1 MVAGSK
7 VPFIVSQIWRGP
19 PLSVISIRR
28 IEPGDG
34 DILSCLRLAALSD
47 SPSAFSSTYSDESS
61 RSAIEWAERV
71 QASASG
77 FDRATFFAFHSEE
90 PVGIV
95 GGYRE
100 NPESPIVELVSMWT
114 APLARR
120 MGVGRD
126 LIRALLAWARE
137 GDAEAVGIW
146 VTEGNASA
154 VSLYTAAGFVQIQ
167 GREPLR
173 SESSEQVIRMMLSLP

>member
-7 VPFIVSQIWRGP
+7 VPFIASQIWRGP

-100 NPESPIVELVSMWT
+100 NPESPIVELVSMWVN
-114 APLARR
+114 PSARR
-120 MGVGRD
+120 AGIG
-126 LIRALLAWARE
+126 RALVGAILDWARE
-137 GDAEAVGIW
+137 TEASEVALGVIQ
-146 VTEGNASA
+146 GNAA
-154 VSLYTAAGFVQIQ
+154 AERLYTAMAFTATGAA
-167 GREPLR
+167 PLP
-173 SESSEQVIRMMLSLP
+173 SNPSLIEVRMARPIT